1 MKDDE
6 VKFGGTGQGQRN
18 AEEVANHF
26 ACLIPTRVCR
36 GSVRRGILR
45 IKMEQLNLEG
55 SWKLEETANIETQR
69 KLQRTASSS
78 AHA

>member
-6 VKFGGTGQGQRN
+6 VKFGGTGQGKRN

-45 IKMEQLNLEG
+45 IKMKQLNLEG
-55 SWKLEETANIETQR
+55 SWKLEEHRNTTQ
-69 KLQRTASSS
+69 AA
-78 AHA
+78 AHCFKFCSCVT